1 MDTHTFSI
9 LIQADKRD
17 IWNVLWEDTSFRD
30 WANLI
35 DEGTYMK
42 GRLEENGEVEFI
54 SAVNGYGVTSL
65 VEELRPHEYVRFHH
79 QADTQDSGSGVRE
92 EEWTG
97 KTESYLLKE
106 DEGGVTLC
114 LTLTIP
120 ANQLPLFS
128 ERVPKALARIKELAE
143 ALPLSRIRINIKEKC
158 SADASSILAQATG

>member
-9 LIQADKRD
+9 LIQADKRE

-42 GRLEENGEVEFI
+42 GKLEENGEVEFI

-79 QADTQDSGSGVRE
+79 QADTQDSGSDVRAD
-92 EEWTG
+92 EWTG
-97 KTESYLLKE
+97 GTESYLLEESKE
-106 DEGGVTLC
+106 GVTLSM
-114 LTLTIP
+114 TLTIP
-120 ANQLPLFS
+120 AHQLPLFS
-128 ERVPKALARIKELAE
+128 DRVPKALTRIKELAE
-143 ALPLSRIRINIKEKC
+143 A
-158 SADASSILAQATG
+158 